1 MKEVEILLMLR
12 HIINNLLEIS
22 LIPQIIV
29 SSILKKSPA
38 DIIFLLLLLT
48 TFAFIF
54 GFQFFTQNFS
64 RI

>member
-38 DIIFLLLLLT
+38 DIIFLLLLLR
-48 TFAFIF
+48 FLSLK
-54 GFQFFTQNFS
+54 FS
-64 RI
+64 N

>member
-1 MKEVEILLMLR
+1 MKEVEILLRLR

-38 DIIFLLLLLT
+38 DIIFLLLLL
-48 TFAFIF
+48 I
-54 GFQFFTQNFS
+54 
-64 RI
+64 